1 MFCPQCGAATE
12 AHIKYCKACGFR
24 LVDFGLQPALTES
37 LTSTEAKSQLRR
49 LKGTRTLVAG
59 LLFWPP
65 TLFTMLIAATNNG
78 PEQEIAGAISVFL
91 VLLSVATNGWG
102 LFNLWRGGFFKTYK
116 EQRIRAEAALLAA
129 QQEPARLIA
138 KPAPIQLP
146 AQQQTPN
153 EITPT
158 PVAMPSSMFSNS
170 VTEHTTR
177 SLRPQS
183 NNPSNIS

>member
-1 MFCPQCGAATE
+1 MFCPQCGVPTE

-24 LVDFGLQPALTES
+24 LVDFGLQPALTEA

-65 TLFTMLIAATNNG
+65 TLFTILIAATNNG
-78 PEQEIAGAISVFL
+78 PEQEIAGVISVFL
-91 VLLSVATNGWG
+91 VLLSIATNGWG

-129 QQEPARLIA
+129 QQEPLRFPA
-138 KPAPIQLP
+138 KPAPVQLP

-158 PVAMPSSMFSNS
+158 PVATTSSMFSNS

-177 SLRPQS
+177 SLPKQTRHS
-183 NNPSNIS
+183 GKIG